1 MGKNLVE
8 FSVDNFQK
16 EVLEAPVP
24 VLVDFWAPWC
34 GPCRMIAP
42 LVEQIAEEFAGRARI
57 GKINVDDNEDIA
69 TQYNVRSIPT
79 LLVFK
84 GGQVVGQQTGASTK
98 DVIAKLV
105 ERFL

>member
-16 EVLEAPVP
+16 EVLESPVP

-42 LVEQIAEEFAGRARI
+42 LVEQIAEEFSGRAKI
-57 GKINVDDNEDIA
+57 GKINVDENEDIA